1 MNNLICPDNFNG
13 VRAFF
18 TMRSLGSDISRISNI
33 LSIEEDDIFFPVQ
46 RHTDNILVIGS
57 DLKPAI
63 ADAVVT
69 DRKRLLLGV
78 KVADCVPILLFDR
91 KRAIIGAVHAGWR
104 GTAAQIIRKTIRL
117 MMEDF
122 GSSPLDIAVALGPSI
137 RKKCYHV
144 DREVKEA
151 VCYATGEGD
160 YYTEDINGK
169 YCIDLSTANILQVQ
183 SLGVPV
189 ENIWS
194 SDECTFCNPEKYY
207 SFRYRKDGNG
217 RQGGFI
223 GIL

>member
-1 MNNLICPDNFNG
+1 MKKAGTQWSQKILLIRFPLLFIILKEMNNLICPDNFNG

-104 GTAAQIIRKTIRL
+104 GTEENIKRKT
-117 MMEDF
+117 
-122 GSSPLDIAVALGPSI
+122 
-137 RKKCYHV
+137 
-144 DREVKEA
+144 
-151 VCYATGEGD
+151 
-160 YYTEDINGK
+160 
-169 YCIDLSTANILQVQ
+169 
-183 SLGVPV
+183 
-189 ENIWS
+189 
-194 SDECTFCNPEKYY
+194 
-207 SFRYRKDGNG
+207 
-217 RQGGFI
+217 
-223 GIL
+223 